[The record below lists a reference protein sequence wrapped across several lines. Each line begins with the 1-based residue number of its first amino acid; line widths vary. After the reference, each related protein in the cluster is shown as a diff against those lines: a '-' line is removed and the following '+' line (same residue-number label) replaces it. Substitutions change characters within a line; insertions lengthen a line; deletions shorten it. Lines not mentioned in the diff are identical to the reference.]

1 VGGVRLPTARFILP
15 VAAYVAALAAPS
27 LASAEVTRSVRPG
40 ETLWSIANAN
50 GLLTSALAAY
60 NGVSVDHQ
68 VVLGST
74 IRIPTTAEALHV
86 VNGATA
92 PSSAVAAAPAAGTSA
107 PEPLGGYTVRRG
119 DTLSGLAAQVGI
131 DPSAIAAMNGLD
143 PSGFLLAGTVI
154 KLPTGA
160 SAPAGASQPAPASRV
175 VPQASPDP
183 TPVRLSAGQ
192 VTSIAAQHGAPA
204 SLAAAIA
211 WQESGFNNAMVS
223 SANAR
228 GVMQVMPGTWDY
240 VQRNLTSQQLN
251 PDSAEDN
258 VRAGSLYLA
267 RLLRDAGGDERLATA
282 AYYQGLGSVR
292 RIGLLP
298 ETERYVDNVMAL
310 RSRFGG

>member
-1 VGGVRLPTARFILP
+1 VGGVRLPTLRLLLP
-15 VAAYVAALAAPS
+15 VAACAAALAAPS
-27 LASAEVTRSVRPG
+27 LASAEVTRTVRPG

-68 VVLGST
+68 VVLGSE
-74 IRIPTTAEALHV
+74 IRIPTTAEALRV
-86 VNGATA
+86 VEGAAA
-92 PSSAVAAAPAAGTSA
+92 PSSAVVAPAATAGGA

-119 DTLSGLAAQVGI
+119 DTLSGLAAQSGV
-131 DPSAIAAMNGLD
+131 PVSAIAAMNGLD
-143 PSGFLLAGTVI
+143 PDAFLLAGTVL

-160 SAPAGASQPAPASRV
+160 PAPAATSEPAPAAKV

-183 TPVRLSAGQ
+183 TPVRLSASQ
-192 VTSIAAQHGAPA
+192 VTGIAAQHGVPA

-240 VQRNLTSQQLN
+240 VQQNLTSQPLN

-282 AYYQGLGSVR
+282 AYYQGLASVR

-298 ETERYVDNVMAL
+298 ETQRYVDNVMAL

>member
-1 VGGVRLPTARFILP
+1 VHLSPRHLLLPL
-15 VAAYVAALAAPS
+15 AACLAALAGPS
-27 LASAEVTRSVRPG
+27 AASAEVTRTVRPG
-40 ETLWSIANAN
+40 ESLWSIASSN

-74 IRIPTTAEALHV
+74 IRIPTTAEALAV
-86 VNGATA
+86 VNGRT
-92 PSSAVAAAPAAGTSA
+92 AAPQPTSVAKPA
-107 PEPLGGYTVRRG
+107 PEPMGGYTVRVG
-119 DTLSGLAAQVGI
+119 DTLSGLAAQAGV
-131 DPSAIAAMNGLD
+131 STQAIAAMNGLEPD
-143 PSGFLLAGTVI
+143 GFLLAGTVI

-160 SAPAGASQPAPASRV
+160 PTPANAAEPAPAPLV
-175 VPQASPDP
+175 VKASPDP
-183 TPVRLSAGQ
+183 TPVRLSAGD

-204 SLAAAIA
+204 GLAAAIA

-228 GVMQVMPGTWDY
+228 GVMQVMPGTWQF
-240 VQRNLTSQQLN
+240 VQENLTSQRLD
-251 PDSAEDN
+251 PDSATDN

-267 RLLRDAGGDERLATA
+267 RLLRETGGDERLAA
-282 AYYQGLGSVR
+282 AGYYQGLASVR